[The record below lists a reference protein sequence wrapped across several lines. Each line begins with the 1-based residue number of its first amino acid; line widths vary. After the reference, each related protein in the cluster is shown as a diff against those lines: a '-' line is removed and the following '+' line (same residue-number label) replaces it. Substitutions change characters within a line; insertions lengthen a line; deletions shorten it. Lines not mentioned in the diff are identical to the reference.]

1 VFSFEVVR
9 GSTVKDILDASIPEV
24 VDLVEDTYLRH
35 AAGRTVNPDSYFLRF
50 PDRPDSRIIAL
61 PACIDL
67 PDTRV
72 AGIKW
77 ISSFPRNIASGIP
90 RASAVLILND
100 DETGQPMALLEAATL
115 SAARTAASAAV
126 AARAIAR
133 HVPGDGCIGI
143 IGAGVIARTV
153 LRYLA
158 ATYYRISEVRVFD
171 LHADSAA
178 RLARFGTD
186 ELGLPAR
193 TVGTLGE
200 ALAAQTVVTATTVQA
215 PYIREQLRPG
225 QVALNIS
232 LRDFDPAVVL
242 GADNYLDDVDHC
254 LKAGTSPHLAEQATG
269 GRDFVT
275 GTLADVLQGQ
285 SLPDGGRGVLFSP
298 FGLGVLDLAVGHLV
312 LTTARRQGATLEIAD
327 FFGETRRW

>member
-153 LRYLA
+153 LIPL
-158 ATYYRISEVRVFD
+158 F
-171 LHADSAA
+171 
-178 RLARFGTD
+178 
-186 ELGLPAR
+186 
-193 TVGTLGE
+193 
-200 ALAAQTVVTATTVQA
+200 
-215 PYIREQLRPG
+215 
-225 QVALNIS
+225 
-232 LRDFDPAVVL
+232 VL
-242 GADNYLDDVDHC
+242 GFLSHDSLDSVCWSRSVRQHDRHE
-254 LKAGTSPHLAEQATG
+254 TSAHDARVHL
-269 GRDFVT
+269 
-275 GTLADVLQGQ
+275 
-285 SLPDGGRGVLFSP
+285 
-298 FGLGVLDLAVGHLV
+298 
-312 LTTARRQGATLEIAD
+312 
-327 FFGETRRW
+327 